1 METKEITVAEKY
13 KFFTP
18 VRVRYADTDAQGHV
32 FFSNY
37 FIYFDQGLTDYLK
50 AVGYGYDEFLREGL
64 DFFYVDA
71 QCSYKG
77 SARFDEVL
85 HVHTRLTKI
94 GRTSFTFRFSI
105 FKADTDEFICSGH
118 IVAVAIRTETRR
130 PVPVPDGLRRAVESY
145 EGESLAE

>member
-1 METKEITVAEKY
+1 MGEKY

-37 FIYFDQGLTDYLK
+37 LIYFDQGLTDYLK
-50 AVGYGYDEFLREGL
+50 AIGYGYDELLREGV

-71 QCSYKG
+71 QCTYKG

-85 HVHTRLTKI
+85 NVHTRLTRI
-94 GRTSFTFRFSI
+94 GKTSFTFQFSI
-105 FKADTDEFICSGH
+105 HKAETDALIASGR
-118 IVAVAIRTETRR
+118 IVAVAVDTETRR
-130 PVPVPDGLRRAVESY
+130 PVPVPEGLRRAVEAY
-145 EGESLAE
+145 EGEPPAA